1 MSLEFLKDNVFGASE
16 IFAIQREE
24 TNALF
29 VTTRRMDDFA
39 KYGIELHYEV
49 HYTENK
55 SNFVRL
61 DCHVKPYDVY
71 KNCTKSEYI
80 QKVVEEYATA
90 HANKILKFRK
100 DLKDTFLAIGK
111 RSKDNSLKFGKQN
124 KYNYWYLVTMDLP
137 KYCSG
142 EELRQQVEWFIG
154 QTRSHLENALDKLEV
169 VLR

>member
-24 TNALF
+24 TNAIF

-61 DCHVKPYDVY
+61 DCHIKPYDNY
-71 KNCTKSEYI
+71 KNCTKAEYI
-80 QKVVEEYATA
+80 QKAVKEYDTA
-90 HANKILKFRK
+90 HVNKILKFRK
-100 DLKDTFLAIGK
+100 ELKDTFLSIGK
-111 RSKDNSLKFGKQN
+111 RSKDDSLKFGKQN

-169 VLR
+169 VLH